1 MSNQI
6 KVKVKTLPNYEG
18 LPLPT
23 YGSNE
28 AACMDIYAA
37 VTEPVT
43 LNHLDRKIIPTG
55 LSMALPK
62 GWQFRMRSRSGNPIK
77 TGFII
82 ANGSGTIDSDY
93 RGEVGVG
100 IINLN
105 KEPIVIE
112 RGMKIAQA
120 AIEPVYT
127 IEWEEVDVLDET
139 ERGSGGFGSTGM
151 KVAS

>member
-1 MSNQI
+1 KV

-18 LPLPT
+18 LPLPQYAT
-23 YGSNE
+23 DE
-28 AACMDIYAA
+28 AACVDIYAA
-37 VTEPVT
+37 VMEPVT

-55 LSMALPK
+55 LSMALPP
-62 GWQFRMRSRSGNPIK
+62 GYQLRMRSRSGNPIK

-105 KEPIVIE
+105 KEPITIE
-112 RGMKIAQA
+112 RGTKIAQA
-120 AIEPVYT
+120 AIEPVYQ
-127 IEWEEVDVLDET
+127 IEWEEVAELNET
-139 ERGSGGFGSTGM
+139 ARGAGGFG
-151 KVAS
+151 

>member
-18 LPLPT
+18 LPLPEYAT
-23 YGSNE
+23 AE
-28 AACMDIYAA
+28 AACCDIYAA
-37 VTEPVT
+37 INEPIV
-43 LNHLDRKIIPTG
+43 LQPMERKIIPTG
-55 LSMALPK
+55 LSMALPP

-105 KEPIVIE
+105 KEPITIE

-127 IEWEEVDVLDET
+127 IRWEEVDALDDT
-139 ERGSGGFGSTGM
+139 ERGTGGFGSTGM
-151 KVAS
+151 KVA

>member
-1 MSNQI
+1 MTAI

-18 LPLPT
+18 LPLPE
-23 YGSNE
+23 YHSEE
-28 AACMDIYAA
+28 AACLDILAA
-37 VTEPVT
+37 VTEPVV
-43 LNHLDRKIIPTG
+43 LNHLDRKVIPTG

-62 GWQFRMRSRSGNPIK
+62 GYQLRIRSRSGNPIK

-93 RGEVGVG
+93 RGELGVG

-105 KEPIVIE
+105 KEPITIE

-120 AIEPVYT
+120 AIEPVYH
-127 IEWEEVDVLDET
+127 IQWEQVDTLDET
-139 ERGSGGFGSTGM
+139 ARGTGGFGSTGT
-151 KVAS
+151 KVA

>member
-1 MSNQI
+1 MSHNV
-6 KVKVKTLPNYEG
+6 KVKVKTLPHYEG
-18 LPLPT
+18 LPLPEYHT
-23 YGSNE
+23 DE
-28 AACMDIYAA
+28 AACLDILAA
-37 VTEPVT
+37 VIEPVV

-55 LSMALPK
+55 LCIALPK
-62 GWQFRMRSRSGNPIK
+62 GYQFRMRSRSGNPIK

-105 KEPIVIE
+105 KEPITIE

-127 IEWEEVDVLDET
+127 IEWDQVEELDET
-139 ERGSGGFGSTGM
+139 SRGAGGFGSTGT
-151 KVAS
+151 KVA